1 MNDVMTKFI
10 DENGIEYDTLPEY
23 LQIGVLDFC
32 ACGRPGNNLNYIRK
46 GLAILRDF
54 YNSESINYEEF
65 KRLVDELYHDSDNA
79 YFFWYW
85 CDKEGYTEHGSGLP
99 GWLTEEGEQLLAQL
113 EEWYATVDIKKEL

>member
-1 MNDVMTKFI
+1 MV
-10 DENGIEYDTLPEY
+10 
-23 LQIGVLDFC
+23 
-32 ACGRPGNNLNYIRK
+32 PGNNLNYIRK
-46 GLAILRDF
+46 GLTLLRDF

-99 GWLTEEGEQLLAQL
+99 GWLTEEGEQLLVQL
-113 EEWYATVDIKKEL
+113 EECRQEGYKWSVPIEIDMSALTN